1 MINLNQDFDYAIIGA
16 GPTGLTIAYYLNK
29 YGKKCVLIDKN
40 NDIGGCHRV
49 NRIDNLFVEHGPR
62 VYSDAY
68 VNFRQLLK
76 EWNYNFYDLFIKY
89 DFQISNIG
97 GKSIQR
103 LNFREIILFILQFI
117 KLIFENYNS
126 KYISV
131 KEFLDNN
138 NFSDN
143 AKDYLD
149 RVCRLTDGAGSD
161 RTSLFQFLQ
170 LINQNFFYNLYQPSK
185 PNDKLL
191 FKIWKE
197 KLNDVPIYLNTL
209 VSKINIS
216 NSLLTET
223 EQSSIKIDSITIK
236 TNNESFDLKAKNYI
250 FCIPPKSYYELVSPL
265 LNISNIEKLKLKE
278 FVDNN
283 SYINDIPIIF
293 HWNKKIDLN
302 KIWGLSETDWAIAFI
317 VLSNYMNFEDD
328 RSQTVISTCITR
340 IDSISKYTNKT
351 ANQTDDK
358 RELINEVFRQLKLSY
373 PDLPTPTYS
382 ILNPGVYRFNNQW
395 IETDTAFVST
405 KYQQYIDNNN
415 NPFIFLKNINNL
427 NYVGTHNG
435 NSNYYFTTL
444 ESAVQNAL
452 YFLNTSIFPKEKL
465 IKIKKPIEL
474 ICIIRFILLIIII
487 VVIHKFFKRKNK
499 N

>member
-1 MINLNQDFDYAIIGA
+1 MNNLNKDFDYAIIGA

-29 YGKKCVLIDKN
+29 YGKKCILIDKN
-40 NDIGGCHRV
+40 DDIGGCHRV
-49 NRIDNLFVEHGPR
+49 NRVGVDNLFVEHGPR

-103 LNFREIILFILQFI
+103 LNNKEIRLFILEFI
-117 KLIFENYNS
+117 KLILGNYNS
-126 KYISV
+126 KFISV
-131 KEFLDNN
+131 KDFLDKNK
-138 NFSDN
+138 FSDN

-197 KLNDVPIYLNTL
+197 KLNDIPIYLNTL

-216 NSLLTET
+216 YKDNE
-223 EQSSIKIDSITIK
+223 KFIDSITLK
-236 TNNESFDLKAKNYI
+236 MNNGSFDLKSKKYI
-250 FCIPPKSYYELVSPL
+250 FCIPPKPYYDLVYPL
-265 LNISNIEKLKLKE
+265 LNYDENLKLKQI
-278 FVDNN
+278 VNNN

-293 HWNKKIDLN
+293 HWNKKINLN
-302 KIWGLSETDWAIAFI
+302 KIWGLSESDWGIAFI

-328 RSQTVISTCITR
+328 KSQTVISTCITR

-351 ANQTDDK
+351 ANQTNDK
-358 RELINEVFRQLKLSY
+358 YQLIDEVFRQLKLSY
-373 PDLPTPTYS
+373 PDLPPPTYS
-382 ILNPGVYRFNNQW
+382 ILNPGVYRLNNQW

-405 KYQQYIDNNN
+405 KFQEYINNN
-415 NPFIFLKNINNL
+415 QFISLKNINNL

-452 YFLNTSIFPKEKL
+452 YFLNTDKNL
-465 IKIKKPIEL
+465 NIKIPIKKPFEL
-474 ICIIRFILLIIII
+474 ISIIRLVLLIILI
-487 VVIHKFFKRKNK
+487 VVIYKIYVKKK
-499 N
+499 

>member
-1 MINLNQDFDYAIIGA
+1 MNIHTINNNQDIDYVIIGG

-29 YGKKCVLIDKN
+29 YGKKCILIDKN

-49 NRIDNLFVEHGPR
+49 NRIDDLFVEHGPR

-76 EWNYNFYDLFIKY
+76 EWNYNFYDLFVKY

-103 LNFREIILFILQFI
+103 LNIREITLFILQFI
-117 KLIFENYNS
+117 KLILGNDNS
-126 KYISV
+126 KFISV
-131 KEFLDNN
+131 KEFLDKN
-138 NFSDN
+138 NFSDIS
-143 AKDYLD
+143 KDYLD

-170 LINQNFFYNLYQPSK
+170 LINQNSFYNLYQPSK

-197 KLNDVPIYLNTL
+197 KLINVPIYLNTT

-216 NSLLTET
+216 YKDN
-223 EQSSIKIDSITIK
+223 QKYIDSITLK
-236 TNNESFDLKAKNYI
+236 MNNGSFDLKAKQYI
-250 FCIPPKSYYELVSPL
+250 FCIPPKPYYDLVYPL
-265 LNISNIEKLKLKE
+265 LNYNENLKLKE
-278 FVDNN
+278 VVHNN

-293 HWNKKIDLN
+293 HWNKKINLN
-302 KIWGLSETDWAIAFI
+302 KIWGLSESDWGIAFI

-351 ANQTDDK
+351 ANQTNDK
-358 RELINEVFRQLKLSY
+358 YKLIDEVFRQLKLSY
-373 PDLPTPTYS
+373 PDLPSPTYS
-382 ILNPGVYRFNNQW
+382 MLNQGVYRFNNQW

-405 KYQQYIDNNN
+405 KFQQYINDNQ
-415 NPFIFLKNINNL
+415 FISLKDINNL

-452 YFLNTSIFPKEKL
+452 YFLNKNL
-465 IKIKKPIEL
+465 NIKIQIKKPLEL
-474 ICIIRFILLIIII
+474 IYIIRLVLLIIII
-487 VVIHKFFKRKNK
+487 VLIYKFYLKKSIQN
-499 N
+499 

>member
-1 MINLNQDFDYAIIGA
+1 MNNLNQDFDYAIIGA
-16 GPTGLTIAYYLNK
+16 GPTGLTISYYLNK
-29 YGKKCVLIDKN
+29 YGKKCILIDKN
-40 NDIGGCHRV
+40 DDIGGCHRV
-49 NRIDNLFVEHGPR
+49 NRVDNLFVEHGPR

-97 GKSIQR
+97 GKSIER
-103 LNFREIILFILQFI
+103 LNNKEITLFILEFI
-117 KLIFENYNS
+117 KLILGSHTS
-126 KYISV
+126 KFISL
-131 KEFLDNN
+131 KDFLDKN

-170 LINQNFFYNLYQPSK
+170 LINQNTFYNLYQPSK

-197 KLNDVPIYLNTL
+197 KLNNVPIYLNTL

-216 NSLLTET
+216 YESN
-223 EQSSIKIDSITIK
+223 KKFIDSITLK
-236 TNNESFDLKAKNYI
+236 MNNGSFDLKAKKYI
-250 FCIPPKSYYELVSPL
+250 FCIPPKPYYDLVYPL
-265 LNISNIEKLKLKE
+265 LNYDENLKLKQI
-278 FVDNN
+278 VNNN

-293 HWNKKIDLN
+293 HWNKKINLN
-302 KIWGLSETDWAIAFI
+302 KIWGLSESDWGIAFI
-317 VLSNYMNFEDD
+317 VLTNYMNFEDT

-351 ANQTDDK
+351 ANQTNDK
-358 RELINEVFRQLKLSY
+358 YQLIDEVFRQLKLSY

-382 ILNPGVYRFNNQW
+382 ILNPSVYRFNDQW

-405 KYQQYIDNNN
+405 KFQQYINDNQ
-415 NPFIFLKNINNL
+415 FISLKNINNL

-444 ESAVQNAL
+444 ESALQNAL
-452 YFLNTSIFPKEKL
+452 YFLNKEKDL
-465 IKIKKPIEL
+465 NIKIPIKKPLEL
-474 ICIIRFILLIIII
+474 IFIIRLILLIIII
-487 VVIHKFFKRKNK
+487 IVIYKFYWKKNK
-499 N
+499 NLIQN

>member
-1 MINLNQDFDYAIIGA
+1 MNNLNQDFDYAIIGA

-29 YGKKCVLIDKN
+29 YGKKCILIDKN
-40 NDIGGCHRV
+40 DDIGGCHRV
-49 NRIDNLFVEHGPR
+49 NRVDNLFVEHGPR

-103 LNFREIILFILQFI
+103 LNNKEITLFILEFI
-117 KLIFENYNS
+117 KLILGNYNS
-126 KYISV
+126 KFISV
-131 KEFLDNN
+131 KDFLDKNK
-138 NFSDN
+138 FSDN

-170 LINQNFFYNLYQPSK
+170 LINQNSFYNLYQPSK

-197 KLNDVPIYLNTL
+197 KLNDIPIYLNTL

-216 NSLLTET
+216 NKDNE
-223 EQSSIKIDSITIK
+223 KFIDSITLKI
-236 TNNESFDLKAKNYI
+236 NNGSFDLKAKKYI
-250 FCIPPKSYYELVSPL
+250 FCIPPKPYYDLVYPL
-265 LNISNIEKLKLKE
+265 LNYDENLKLKHI
-278 FVDNN
+278 VNNN

-293 HWNKKIDLN
+293 HWNKKINLN
-302 KIWGLSETDWAIAFI
+302 KIWGLSESDWGIAFI
-317 VLSNYMNFEDD
+317 VLSNYMNFEDN

-351 ANQTDDK
+351 ANQTNDK
-358 RELINEVFRQLKLSY
+358 YQLVDEVFRQLKLSY
-373 PDLPTPTYS
+373 PDLPPATYS

-405 KYQQYIDNNN
+405 KFQEYINNN
-415 NPFIFLKNINNL
+415 QFLSLKNINNL

-444 ESAVQNAL
+444 ESALQNAL
-452 YFLNTSIFPKEKL
+452 YFLNTDKNL
-465 IKIKKPIEL
+465 NIKIPIKKPLEL
-474 ICIIRFILLIIII
+474 VSIIRLVLLIILIVII
-487 VVIHKFFKRKNK
+487 YKFYIKKNK
-499 N
+499 NSI